1 MKVRGAFED
10 FDTDMDANAPF
21 LLYEMEIQGNVVCDC
36 VISFWDNT
44 KESFSSR

>member
-10 FDTDMDANAPF
+10 FDTALNATTPF
-21 LLYEMEIQGNVVCDC
+21 LLSEMEIQGNVVSEC
-36 VISFWDNT
+36 VISFSDNT